1 MDRQPNIVSLFRD
14 MDGYLVLHE
23 SSSGRNT
30 TMSIREI
37 IQQVIKTGYLSV
49 EVEKELQ
56 LVFTTQEYDL
66 YDLNAFM
73 SLQLATLAGKVKQ
86 QSRELI

>member
-1 MDRQPNIVSLFRD
+1 MDRQPNITESFQTKT
-14 MDGYLVLHE
+14 GYFILNE
-23 SSSGRNT
+23 TSSGRNT

-49 EVEKELQ
+49 DVEKELQ
-56 LVFTTQEYDL
+56 LIFTTQEYDL

>member
-49 EVEKELQ
+49 DVEKELQ
-56 LVFTTQEYDL
+56 LIFTTQEYDL

>member
-1 MDRQPNIVSLFRD
+1 MDRPPSITQSFQVKT
-14 MDGYLVLHE
+14 GYFILQE

-37 IQQVIKTGYLSV
+37 IKQVIKTGYLSLD
-49 EVEKELQ
+49 VEKELQ
-56 LVFTTQEYDL
+56 LIFTTQEYDL